1 MGLTEANLGLIAGWG
16 GTTRLPL
23 LIGEGNAKLM
33 FYTAARLSGQE
44 AKEMGLVQK
53 VVPRAQLMDT
63 AMERKRELYPDWD
76 INIISLEKKRSR
88 NDQLDEMITL
98 LESMKE

>member
-1 MGLTEANLGLIAGWG
+1 MDLREMIS
-16 GTTRLPL
+16 RLESEEIQEFLDAL
-23 LIGEGNAKLM
+23 L
-33 FYTAARLSGQE
+33 ARY
-44 AKEMGLVQK
+44 
-53 VVPRAQLMDT
+53 
-63 AMERKRELYPDWD
+63 RELYPDWD

>member
-1 MGLTEANLGLIAGWG
+1 MDLREMIS
-16 GTTRLPL
+16 RLKVEEIQDVL
-23 LIGEGNAKLM
+23 QA
-33 FYTAARLSGQE
+33 
-44 AKEMGLVQK
+44 LV
-53 VVPRAQLMDT
+53 
-63 AMERKRELYPDWD
+63 ERHRQLYPDWE

>member
-1 MGLTEANLGLIAGWG
+1 MDLREMIS
-16 GTTRLPL
+16 RLKVEEIQDVL
-23 LIGEGNAKLM
+23 QA
-33 FYTAARLSGQE
+33 
-44 AKEMGLVQK
+44 LV
-53 VVPRAQLMDT
+53 
-63 AMERKRELYPDWD
+63 ERYRQLYPDWD

>member
-1 MGLTEANLGLIAGWG
+1 MELLEKIK
-16 GTTRLPL
+16 RLESEEIQEFLDAL
-23 LIGEGNAKLM
+23 L
-33 FYTAARLSGQE
+33 ARY
-44 AKEMGLVQK
+44 
-53 VVPRAQLMDT
+53 
-63 AMERKRELYPDWD
+63 RELYPDWE